1 MKYFKKIPG
10 GGSAP
15 GSRIYLSPYHPDDA
29 EILTK
34 WLNDSAVTDGLGDT
48 FMNFNLMNEKQW
60 LEDMLKKGEH
70 AYAIVLTETDEM
82 IGSMGL
88 MDVKLACGSA
98 SIGIFIGEAEH
109 RGRGYGTEAMK
120 LLVGFAFDVL
130 NLYNINLAVYDFNE
144 GAYKSYIKVGFKE
157 IGRRRG
163 AYYLNN
169 KRHDIIY
176 MDITREDWYG
186 G

>member
-10 GGSAP
+10 E
-15 GSRIYLSPYHPDDA
+15 RVYLSPYNLEDVR
-29 EILTK
+29 ILTK

-48 FMNFNLMNEKQW
+48 FMQFNLLNETQW
-60 LEDMLKKGEH
+60 VEDMLKKTEP
-70 AYAIVLTETDEM
+70 AFAIVLNETDEL
-82 IGSMGL
+82 IGSIAL

-98 SIGIFIGEAEH
+98 TVGLFIGEAEN
-109 RGRGYGTEAMK
+109 RSKGLGTEAMK
-120 LLVGFAFDVL
+120 LIIGYAFNVL
-130 NLYNINLAVYDFNE
+130 NLYNVNLAVYDFNE
-144 GAYKSYIKVGFKE
+144 GAYKSYLKVGFRE
-157 IGRRRG
+157 IGRRRK

-186 G
+186 RA